1 MRFSYLIAQL
11 FENKIKFVIAGS
23 FACCNGDT
31 WASELGSVLGSAQP
45 FLITSRKL
53 VPRGTNGGITIIGLI
68 MSFLGGIVVG
78 FAYYLTVLY
87 CIESNTLAMSP
98 PQWPIII
105 FGGVAGLFGSIIDSL
120 IGATLQFSGKCL
132 QFVFRGF

>member
-1 MRFSYLIAQL
+1 MF
-11 FENKIKFVIAGS
+11 KGS

-31 WASELGSVLGSAQP
+31 WASELGSVLGRTQP
-45 FLITSRKL
+45 FLITTRKS

-78 FAYYLTVLY
+78 LTYYVTVLY
-87 CIESNTLAMSP
+87 CIDSKTLLMSS

-105 FGGVAGLFGSIIDSL
+105 FGGIAGLFGSIIDSL
-120 IGATLQFSGKCL
+120 IGATLQFSGESL
-132 QFVFRGF
+132 